1 MPLRTIFD
9 SNKSGKNTYFIFNI
23 FSYLRVKLTFK
34 NKIDVIA
41 QYDNWKEIYV
51 KMQYLGIILFIYY
64 FFKCTNL
71 KVNIIIHSLMGS
83 RM

>member
-41 QYDNWKEIYV
+41 QYDN
-51 KMQYLGIILFIYY
+51 
-64 FFKCTNL
+64 
-71 KVNIIIHSLMGS
+71 
-83 RM
+83 